1 MREQASAADPA
12 VGDPVRPDDLAP
24 GGPVAR
30 EPWLGAEV
38 LSYPR
43 RPRTVV
49 DVLDRAV
56 GRWPDAP
63 ATVDADGETLSYAG
77 LAARVEAATVA
88 LRSLGVTKGDGV
100 GVLAASS
107 SSFLAAVLACARIGA
122 VAVGLNPREAP
133 ASWAWTL
140 RHGAC
145 VLALHDAAH
154 AHLAD
159 AAQDAGIP
167 ASRVLPLAQLVR
179 DPAPWA
185 YDAASEMLDESATYA
200 LVHTSGTTGRPK
212 GSQVV
217 HRCSVHSGMSYQ
229 RVLQLAPGERTA
241 VLFPLHYISAMHAH
255 VIPAMLAGA
264 TCVLLDGATPRSYL
278 RLLRQERIAWAYT
291 VPSLWNLVLRER
303 DLTPGSL
310 PDLRVAGTGGAP
322 LTPDL
327 RAAFRDRLP
336 GVSLLDVYGL
346 SETHSPATML
356 LDHEQEAHAGTV
368 GRPLPCMEVA
378 VRDDDGRDLPA
389 GEVGEIWL
397 RGSLVTTGYF
407 RDPEA
412 TAAAIVDGW
421 FDTGDVGRLDAEGY
435 LQVLDRSKDMINRG
449 GTKVFSAQVEQLLR
463 AHPDVV
469 DAAVVAAPD
478 RLHGEAVAAFVVREP
493 GALVEGRDLRRW
505 VTERLAEYAAPT
517 VVRFV
522 EELPRGTTGKTDKKV
537 LRAGLAG

>member
-1 MREQASAADPA
+1 MRQSSSAVDGPADEPL
-12 VGDPVRPDDLAP
+12 RPEDLAP
-24 GGPVAR
+24 EGPVVR
-30 EPWLGAEV
+30 EPWLGAPV

-49 DVLDRAV
+49 DVLDRAA
-56 GRWPDAP
+56 RSWPHNP
-63 ATVDADGETLSYAG
+63 ATVDPDGTTLTYAQ
-77 LAARVEAATVA
+77 LAERVEAATQS
-88 LRSLGVTKGDGV
+88 LRSLGVRPGHGV
-100 GVLAASS
+100 GVLSASS
-107 SSFLAAVLACARIGA
+107 SSFLATILACARAGA
-122 VAVGLNPREAP
+122 VMVGLNPREAP
-133 ASWAWTL
+133 ASWSWTL
-140 RHGAC
+140 RHGGS
-145 VLALHDAAH
+145 VLALHDAGHVGLVQA
-154 AHLAD
+154 AAD
-159 AAQDAGIP
+159 AGLDA
-167 ASRVLPLAQLVR
+167 ARVLPLEQVVSA
-179 DPAPWA
+179 PAPWS
-185 YDAASEMLDESATYA
+185 YDASSEMLDEAATYA

-229 RVLQLAPGERTA
+229 RVLQLRPGERTA

-264 TCVLLDGATPRSYL
+264 TCVFLDGATPRSYL
-278 RLLRQERIAWAYT
+278 RALREQRIAWAYT
-291 VPSLWNLVLRER
+291 VPSMWNLVLRER
-303 DLTPGSL
+303 DLAPGSL

-322 LTPDL
+322 LTADL
-327 RAAFRDRLP
+327 RAAFRERLP
-336 GVSLLDVYGL
+336 GVALVDIYGL

-356 LDHEQEAHAGTV
+356 LDHEQEAHPGSV

-378 VRDDDGRDLPA
+378 VRDDEGCDLPS

-397 RGSLVTTGYF
+397 RGSLVTTGYHA
-407 RDPEA
+407 DPAA

-421 FDTGDVGRLDAEGY
+421 FDTGDVGRLDAAGF

-463 AHPDVV
+463 THPDVV

-493 GALVEGRDLRRW
+493 GAGVEGRDLRRW
-505 VTERLAEYAAPT
+505 VTERLAEHAAPT

-522 EELPRGTTGKTDKKV
+522 EELPRGTTGKTDKKA
-537 LRAGLAG
+537 LRAQLAG

>member
-1 MREQASAADPA
+1 VREEPAAVDPAAD
-12 VGDPVRPDDLAP
+12 DPLRPEDLAP
-24 GGPVAR
+24 DGPVVL
-30 EPWLGAEV
+30 EPWLGAAV

-43 RPRTVV
+43 RPRSVV

-56 GRWPDAP
+56 RLWPEAV
-63 ATVDADGETLSYAG
+63 ATVDPDGRTLSYAE
-77 LAARVEAATVA
+77 LAARVEAATRA
-88 LRSLGVTKGDGV
+88 LRSLGVGPGDSV
-100 GVLAASS
+100 GLLSASS

-145 VLALHDAAH
+145 VLALHDAGH
-154 AHLAD
+154 AHLVD
-159 AAQDAGIP
+159 AAAEAGIP
-167 ASRVLPLAQLVR
+167 ADRVMPLGQLVQE
-179 DPAPWA
+179 PAAWS
-185 YDAASEMLDESATYA
+185 YDAASELLDESAAYA

-229 RVLQLAPGERTA
+229 RALQLTPGERTA

-255 VIPAMLAGA
+255 VIPSMLAGA
-264 TCVLLDGATPRSYL
+264 TCVFLDGATPRSYL
-278 RLLRQERIAWAYT
+278 RLLREERIAWAYT
-291 VPSLWNLVLRER
+291 VPSMWSLVLRER
-303 DLTPGSL
+303 DLVPGSL

-336 GVSLLDVYGL
+336 GVRLLDIYGL

-378 VRDDDGRDLPA
+378 VRDDAGRDLPS

-407 RDPEA
+407 RDPGA

-421 FDTGDVGRLDAEGY
+421 FDTGDVGRVDGEGY

-493 GALVEGRDLRRW
+493 GAAVEGRDLRRW
-505 VTERLAEYAAPT
+505 VTDRLAEHAAPT

-537 LRAGLAG
+537 LRAQLGG